1 MKSSVV
7 LWLALISYSSSST
20 SRYGSA
26 VADAATPTA
35 TNLPTVVL
43 THTRRLLNLGGLLGS
58 APTTSQCPYDRI
70 MGHPV
75 FQVTTAWG
83 SAYMNMEKL
92 TDGDDT
98 LGPRNPTSIAAAT
111 TTTSGGGGKKVRSVS
126 DEQNEYRTV
135 SLYFMDPDDA
145 LATHAEL
152 KQLEQMKKSDIRIT
166 SVSLAKAVRS
176 AANLG
181 SGLVT
186 GYPVE
191 RLTGNLKSVQEGGSL
206 RHKILPPK
214 RQLFYAARCIG
225 RERVGLFG
233 ENPTEDATSAVM
245 GNSALEGLNLLRRR
259 EKRDRKSGNQSNNS
273 NSKKTLMQIQNAHME
288 GHTGIP
294 VFWAQGMYRRPPLV
308 KRLMTGNAQET
319 PMFFNYEDL
328 MDAWEKMHK
337 TQSNSKQTL
346 SPAVPTVEVFN
357 LWDLLTSM
365 EKEAW
370 RQKKS
375 QKFDWAKP
383 LRQRL
388 GKIGQPTLDDITFVP
403 SSRAIDYKETITAR
417 GNGKARLRPMR

>member
-1 MKSSVV
+1 MRSSSLLWVALV
-7 LWLALISYSSSST
+7 LYSSSSS
-20 SRYGSA
+20 SRYGS
-26 VADAATPTA
+26 VTA
-35 TNLPTVVL
+35 TTLTDLPGAVV
-43 THTRRLLNLGGLLGS
+43 TQTRRLLNLGGLLGS
-58 APTTSQCPYDRI
+58 ATTSSKSSPYERI

-92 TDGDDT
+92 TDMDDSAT
-98 LGPRNPTSIAAAT
+98 STRAPTALAAA
-111 TTTSGGGGKKVRSVS
+111 GGTGKVRSVS

-166 SVSLAKAVRS
+166 SVSLGKALRS

-181 SGLVT
+181 QGLVT

-191 RLTGNLKSVQEGGSL
+191 RLTGNLKTVQEGGSL

-259 EKRDRKSGNQSNNS
+259 EKRDRKSGNKAGNKSLLQV
-273 NSKKTLMQIQNAHME
+273 QNAHME

-294 VFWAQGMYRRPPLV
+294 VFWAQGMHRRPPLI
-308 KRLMTGNAQET
+308 KRLITGNAQEI

-328 MDAWEKMHK
+328 TDAWKK
-337 TQSNSKQTL
+337 IQQRSKNL
-346 SPAVPTVEVFN
+346 PVEPTVEVFN

-365 EKEAW
+365 EKESW
-370 RQKKS
+370 KQKKS

-388 GKIGQPTLDDITFVP
+388 GKTEEPTLGDVTFVP
-403 SSRAIDYKETITAR
+403 SSRAIDYKESITAR